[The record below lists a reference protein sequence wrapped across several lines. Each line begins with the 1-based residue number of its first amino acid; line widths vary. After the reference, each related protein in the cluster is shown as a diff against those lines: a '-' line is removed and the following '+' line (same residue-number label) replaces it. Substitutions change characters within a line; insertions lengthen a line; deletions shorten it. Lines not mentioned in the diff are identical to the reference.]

1 MIGLDQS
8 AQDAYKTSRDM
19 RKENKISGKKQLG
32 LAVVGCGVVGR
43 MRATLAKDFPG
54 IGWIGLSDMN
64 ERSGLK
70 LKADNDAD
78 FFTTDFYELI
88 ARPEVD
94 AVIVATSTWAHVE
107 PILAAVEQGHML
119 MIEKPLATDAV
130 QSALVLDAIEKAGVD
145 AVVGYTQR
153 FRRRFLAVKERI
165 TTGQIGEAT
174 AVVVRAFMNRM
185 APTGETR
192 LTQDRRHLTPMV
204 VSGTHSLDM
213 AMWLLGEQAKPVSIF
228 ARSTEKILT
237 DIGTKDATFGVFT
250 MEDGAIFSM
259 NICWALPK
267 VWPGAV
273 YGLEIGIVGTRGVI
287 DIEDTHRDVI
297 LASEFNQGPAY
308 RPDDF
313 EIEAERNVD
322 FLTSFPPG
330 DIYDGELWGPMRE
343 ETNSWFNR
351 IYSGKRTPHATAAEG
366 HKNLVLTMAMDLS
379 AKRRKE
385 VHLPVDLKELMEG
398 LDE

>member
-1 MIGLDQS
+1 MVD
-8 AQDAYKTSRDM
+8 K
-19 RKENKISGKKQLG
+19 KELG

-64 ERSGLK
+64 EAVGQK
-70 LKADNDAD
+70 LKDDIGADYFTND
-78 FFTTDFYELI
+78 FHELI

-107 PILAAVEQGHML
+107 PTLAAVEHGRTL
-119 MIEKPLATDAV
+119 FIEKPLATDAA
-130 QSALVLDAIEKAGVD
+130 QSAEVLAAIEAAGID

-153 FRRRFLAVKERI
+153 FRRRFLVVKERI
-165 TTGQIGEAT
+165 STGQIGEFNCA
-174 AVVVRAFMNRM
+174 VVRAFMNRM
-185 APTGETR
+185 APTGEVR
-192 LTQDRRHLTPMV
+192 LTQDRRFLTPMV

-213 AMWLLGEQAKPVSIF
+213 CFWLMGDAAKPVSIY
-228 ARSTEKILT
+228 ARSTENVMREL
-237 DIGTKDATFGVFT
+237 GTKDATFGVFT
-250 MEDGAIFSM
+250 MESGAIFSM

-267 VWPGAV
+267 EWPGAI
-273 YGLEIGIVGTRGVI
+273 YGLEICIVGTEGVI

-297 LASEFNQGPAY
+297 LATEHAQGPAY
-308 RPDDF
+308 NPDGLK
-313 EIEAERNVD
+313 IEVERHVD

-351 IYSGKRTPHATAAEG
+351 IYSGKKTPHATAAEG
-366 HKNLVLTMAMDLS
+366 HRNLVLTMAMDLS
-379 AKRRKE
+379 AKLGTE
-385 VHLPVDLKELMEG
+385 VKLPIDPAELMAG
-398 LDE
+398 LNA